1 LAKVWILGN
10 VAYLEMNEVYGL
22 LSHFSDAALF
32 VNGPLRAVPRIPRVL
47 GLAIAYVITIKGDK
61 PVCVA

>member
-1 LAKVWILGN
+1 
-10 VAYLEMNEVYGL
+10 MNEVYGL